1 MSLPEIPEILDF
13 LRSAEPEMLEQMGEG
28 AVLAAFQSAAAE
40 VPAYGHLLASRG
52 VDAAE
57 ITDIEGF
64 RARVPLTDKAS
75 IFRTYP
81 LHQLFR
87 GGSLD
92 GIKSFVP
99 SSGLSG
105 AFAFS
110 GDTAEGF
117 HLAAKGADLAL
128 EYTLGFSKRRALLIN
143 TYPMGLQ
150 VPTSMA
156 VANTGVNA
164 DVAIA
169 MVQACAPYFEQLIV
183 ISQPLFAK
191 KLFEDG
197 AERGVDWK
205 AHRTTLVAGGEGFVE
220 SWRTYISGL
229 LGIADP
235 DNPTETFAAST
246 MGAGELGLNLFHEVP
261 ETIRIIRRAYRDRG
275 FRAALLGVDIPY
287 TPHFFV
293 YYPMRSFIEE
303 IPVPGSPVG
312 ELAVS
317 LASADLPMPQFRYR
331 TGDLIRIVPY
341 RRLAEVLE
349 RHAPDLA
356 PPGLRLPCVAV
367 FGRRGGLD
375 IGGRTVTVEMA
386 KEALFADSEVARA
399 TTGFF
404 RLAPAE
410 QGSVRLEVQI
420 REGLEVSGQLQ
431 DRLEAALGPYVPG
444 LACRVRL
451 HAFRDFPYPIT
462 YERKHAYLAPHP

>member
-28 AVLAAFQSAAAE
+28 ATLAAFQSAAAE
-40 VPAYGHLLASRG
+40 VPAYGALLASRG
-52 VDAAE
+52 VDPAS
-57 ITDIEGF
+57 ITDIDAF
-64 RARVPLTDKAS
+64 RAQVPLTDKAS
-75 IFRTYP
+75 IFRPYP

-117 HLAAKGADLAL
+117 QLAAKGADLAL
-128 EYTLGFSKRRALLIN
+128 EYTLGFSKHRALVIN

-164 DVAIA
+164 DIA
-169 MVQACAPYFEQLIV
+169 LALVRACAPYFEQLIV

-191 KLFEDG
+191 KLLEDG
-197 AERGVDWK
+197 AEQGVDWK

-229 LGIADP
+229 LGIANP
-235 DNPTETFAAST
+235 DHPTETFVAST
-246 MGAGELGLNLFHEVP
+246 MGAGELGLNLFHEIP
-261 ETIRIIRRAYRDRG
+261 ETIRIIRRAYRDPA
-275 FRAALLGVDIPY
+275 FRRALLGGDFLH

-303 IPVPGSPVG
+303 IPVPGWPVG
-312 ELAVS
+312 DLAVS
-317 LASADLPMPQFRYR
+317 LSSPDLPMPQFRYR
-331 TGDLIRIVPY
+331 TGDLARIVPF
-341 RRLAEVLE
+341 RRLEAALAE
-349 RHAPDLA
+349 RAPDVGL
-356 PPGLRLPCVAV
+356 PGLRLPCVAV
-367 FGRRGGLD
+367 FGRRTGIEVGERMV
-375 IGGRTVTVEMA
+375 GVEA
-386 KEALFADSEVARA
+386 VKEALFEDPAAAAAS
-399 TTGFF
+399 TGFF
-404 RLAPAE
+404 RMSKGRRGL
-410 QGSVRLEVQI
+410 RLEVQL
-420 REGLEVSGQLQ
+420 RQGVAGTGELR
-431 DRLEAALGPYVPG
+431 DRIGAALQAAVPDGGPHEVQ
-444 LACRVRL
+444 L
-451 HAFRDFPYPIT
+451 HSAEDFPYPTT
-462 YERKHAYLAPHP
+462 YERKHAYIGAT

>member
-1 MSLPEIPEILDF
+1 MSLPEIPAILDF

-28 AVLAAFQSAAAE
+28 ATIAAFQSAAAE
-40 VPAYGHLLASRG
+40 VPAYRALLASGG
-52 VDAAE
+52 VDPAG
-57 ITDIEGF
+57 ITDMEAF
-64 RARVPLTDKAS
+64 RSRVPLTDKAS
-75 IFRTYP
+75 IFRAYP
-81 LHQLFR
+81 LHHLFR

-110 GDTAEGF
+110 GDTAEGVQ
-117 HLAAKGADLAL
+117 LAAKGADLAL
-128 EYTLGFSKRRALLIN
+128 EYTLGFSKRRALVIN

-164 DVAIA
+164 DIAIA
-169 MVQACAPYFEQLIV
+169 LVRACAPYFEQLIV

-197 AERGVDWK
+197 AEQGVDWK

-235 DNPTETFAAST
+235 DNPAETFVAST
-246 MGAGELGLNLFHEVP
+246 MGAGELGLNLFHEIP
-261 ETIRIIRRAYRDRG
+261 ETIRIIRRAYRDRR
-275 FRAALLGVDIPY
+275 FRRALLGGDFPH

-303 IPVPGSPVG
+303 IPVPGWPVG
-312 ELAVS
+312 DLAVS
-317 LASADLPMPQFRYR
+317 LTSPDLPMPQFRYR
-331 TGDLIRIVPY
+331 TGDLARIVPF
-341 RRLAEVLE
+341 RRLEAALAEG
-349 RHAPDLA
+349 APDLA

-367 FGRRGGLD
+367 FGRRAGLEV
-375 IGGRTVTVEMA
+375 GGRMVGVEA
-386 KEALFADSEVARA
+386 VKEALFEDPSAAGA

-404 RLAPAE
+404 RMSTGS
-410 QGSVRLEVQI
+410 QGLRLEVQL
-420 REGLEVSGQLQ
+420 RPGAAGTGDLR
-431 DRLEAALGPYVPG
+431 DRIGAALQAAVPDGGPHEVQ
-444 LACRVRL
+444 L
-451 HAFRDFPYPIT
+451 HACEAFPYPTT
-462 YERKHAYLAPHP
+462 YERKHSYLGAA